1 MPLKLLLT
9 LPVVFLISLC
19 VKANNNDPA
28 DSLAIRQK
36 KLEQFIDSVN
46 NSLKYTTGE
55 VKLEDNKIKLNVPQ
69 GFKYLNKDQS
79 KWVLT
84 KLWGNPE
91 TAASDVDGMLFPADS
106 GPFADSSYAFI
117 ISYTEE
123 GHIKD
128 EDAGKIDYAELL
140 KNLQSEE
147 KEENAHR
154 IKAGYPSVH
163 IVGWAQKPYYDADRK
178 ILHWAK
184 EIQFS
189 DGDGT
194 NTLNYQV
201 RILGRKGMVSLN
213 AVGKMYDLPL
223 VDKDIASVLNIVTFT
238 DGNSYKDF
246 NPKIDKVAAWT
257 IGGLVA
263 GKLLLKAGVFAG
275 LLKFLAP
282 FWKFIIAFFVGI
294 GAWFKRK
301 LGRKKDDDFQQYTS
315 SQPTEDPTPAAETV
329 PASGETPPALPES
342 VHSETTQP

>member
-1 MPLKLLLT
+1 MPLKRLLT
-9 LPVVFLISLC
+9 LPLLFLISLC
-19 VKANNNDPA
+19 VKANPDPV

-36 KLEQFIDSVN
+36 KIEQFMDSVN
-46 NSLKYTTGE
+46 NALKYTTGQ
-55 VKLEDNKIKLNVPQ
+55 VKLEADKIQLNVPA

-84 KLWGNPE
+84 QLWGNPE
-91 TAASDVDGMLFPADS
+91 SAAADVDGMLFPAAA

-147 KEENAHR
+147 KEENAAR
-154 IKAGYPSVH
+154 VKAGYPSVH
-163 IVGWAQKPYYDADRK
+163 IVGWAQKPYYDEQRK

-223 VDKDIASVLNIVTFT
+223 VNKDIASVLNIVTFT

-246 NPKIDKVAAWT
+246 DPKIDKVAAWT

-301 LGRKKDDDFQQYTS
+301 LGRKKDDDLRQYTPD
-315 SQPTEDPTPAAETV
+315 QPTEDPTPTAEALPV
-329 PASGETPPALPES
+329 SAETPPALPES
-342 VHSETTQP
+342 VHTETTHP